1 MNFSLF
7 DFLKVIGSLG
17 LFIYGMKVMS
27 EAIQKVAGN
36 RMRQVLGA
44 MTSNRFFG
52 VFTGLVITT
61 LVQSSSATTVL
72 VVSFV
77 NAGLISLVESISVIM
92 GANIGTTVT
101 AWLVSL
107 LELGRFSISTLC
119 LPIIAIGFPM
129 MFVAREKVRLWGEVF
144 VGFALLF
151 LGLAFMK
158 EIVPDLSS
166 NPEVLSFLSESDYSS
181 RTLFGKF
188 LLSLG
193 FVLVGI
199 VVTVIVQSSSAAMAL
214 TLVMCSEGW
223 ISFPLA
229 AALVLG
235 ENIGTTITANLAA
248 IVGNVH
254 AKRAARAHLIFNV
267 LGVGWAL
274 LILPVFLQVI
284 AYFSE
289 LTTGANPFVE
299 FKGIPVALALFH
311 TVFNI
316 FNVLLLVGFI
326 PFIARLSTWMVSSK
340 KEEDEEFSLDYI
352 GSGLMETPELSIIEA
367 RKELIKFA
375 DLMRRAFKYIP
386 LLVTEMDEKKLQ
398 QYTDQLNKYEDIGD
412 RMEIEISDYLSQASK
427 GELSSDASNTVR
439 SMLNVANYLERI
451 GDIYLE
457 VSRNL
462 TNRKKKKAY
471 FTQEMRDNVLKYA
484 TKVSRSL
491 DIMVKNIEF
500 PEVRVNHIEAQAI
513 EDELNEYYL
522 QLREDYIKKLEKGK
536 FRLESGIYY
545 SDLLA
550 EMERIGDHAA
560 SISLSLVKQ
569 DDADAIVPE

>member
-1 MNFSLF
+1 MSFGLF

-36 RMRQVLGA
+36 KMRQVLGA

-52 VFTGLVITT
+52 IFSGLLITT

-77 NAGLISLVESISVIM
+77 NAGLITLAESIGVIM
-92 GANIGTTVT
+92 GANVGTTVT

-107 LELGRFSISTLC
+107 LELGSFSISLLC
-119 LPIIAIGFPM
+119 LPIIAFGFPM
-129 MFVAREKVRLWGEVF
+129 MFFSREKVRLWGEVLI
-144 VGFALLF
+144 GFALLF
-151 LGLAFMK
+151 LGLSFMK
-158 EIVPDLSS
+158 EIVPDFSS
-166 NPEVLSFLSESDYSS
+166 NPEVLSFLSESNYSDRS
-181 RTLFGKF
+181 LLGKYI
-188 LLSLG
+188 LSLG
-193 FVLVGI
+193 FVIVGI
-199 VVTVIVQSSSAAMAL
+199 VITVIVQSSSAAMAL
-214 TLVMCSEGW
+214 TLVMCNQGW

-235 ENIGTTITANLAA
+235 ENIGTTVTANLAA
-248 IVGNVH
+248 LVGNVH
-254 AKRAARAHLIFNV
+254 AKRAARSHLIFNV
-267 LGVGWAL
+267 MGVGWAL
-274 LILPVFLQVI
+274 LILPVFLKLI
-284 AYFSE
+284 AYLSE
-289 LTTGANPFVE
+289 LVTGANPFDE
-299 FKGIPVALALFH
+299 FTGIPIALALFH
-311 TVFNI
+311 TIFNI
-316 FNVLLLVGFI
+316 VNVLLLVSFI
-326 PFIARLSTWMVSSK
+326 PLIARIAIWMVPSK
-340 KEEDEEFSLDYI
+340 KTEDEEFSLDYI
-352 GSGLMETPELSIIEA
+352 GSGLMETPELSIVEA

-398 QYTDQLNKYEDIGD
+398 QYTDQLRKYEDIGD
-412 RMEIEISDYLSQASK
+412 RMEIEISDYLSKASK

-439 SMLNVANYLERI
+439 SMLNIANYLERI

-462 TNRKKKKAY
+462 TNRKRKKAY
-471 FTQEMRDNVLKYA
+471 FTQEMRDNILKYA
-484 TKVSRSL
+484 TKVSLSL
-491 DIMVKNIEF
+491 DMMVKNIES
-500 PEVRVNHIEAQAI
+500 PENKINHIEANAL
-513 EDELNEYYL
+513 EDELNEYYQ

-560 SISLSLVKQ
+560 SISQSLTRY
-569 DDADAIVPE
+569 DDPIVQE